1 MSSHLHINP
10 LILLLAFSSCIN
22 SNCPERSSIKEKG
35 SDYEI
40 NYLNGFEH
48 RLYPSCQYASNQKHS
63 KVISTL
69 DTNFYSVRLEICKTD
84 TFNVL
89 GNEVIFKWKK
99 QEWAQ
104 PSNDRKGFEQEYP
117 EGTFFTWWGCI
128 DSMIV
133 NGKAQY
139 NNVRSSAMP
148 TYQNVF
154 LSLNKEELICCED
167 SSLVISIDA
176 STGAHFSG
184 MSYKF
189 YDQ

>member
-1 MSSHLHINP
+1 MRYSGLSV
-10 LILLLAFSSCIN
+10 LLLWLFIGCSSEGPDSSSEIP
-22 SNCPERSSIKEKG
+22 SAPEYQVSIV
-35 SDYEI
+35 D
-40 NYLNGFEH
+40 GFEH
-48 RLYPSCQYASNQKHS
+48 RLYPSCQDASNQTHS

-84 TFNVL
+84 TFTVL
-89 GNEVIFKWKK
+89 GNEVIFKWKNK
-99 QEWAQ
+99 EWAQ

-133 NGKAQY
+133 NGKAQC

-154 LSLNKEELICCED
+154 LSLNKEELICCGD

-176 STGAHFSG
+176 SISAHFSG
-184 MSYKF
+184 MRNKF
-189 YDQ
+189 